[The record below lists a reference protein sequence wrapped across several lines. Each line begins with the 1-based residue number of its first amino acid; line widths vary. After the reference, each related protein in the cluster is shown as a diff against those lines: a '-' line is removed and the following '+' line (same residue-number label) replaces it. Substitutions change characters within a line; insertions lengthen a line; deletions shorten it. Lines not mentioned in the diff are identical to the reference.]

1 MLRKG
6 VFKLN
11 KDDFVESAI
20 KDVKRFKNL
29 ISIAAKAGNLHLGF
43 DAAKK
48 VITNHKTKLLLVSN
62 TLSNGTKHAIIR
74 KAQLASVNYKLIP
87 ISPEN
92 FLEWL
97 GKRVGIIAL
106 TDEGFAKG
114 INSLILN
121 KINKE
126 E

>member
-1 MLRKG
+1 M
-6 VFKLN
+6 N
-11 KDDFVESAI
+11 KDDFIESEI

-29 ISIAAKAGNLHLGF
+29 ISIAAKAGNLYLGF

-87 ISPEN
+87 VSPEN

-106 TDEGFAKG
+106 TDEGFAKE
-114 INSLILN
+114 INSLIVN